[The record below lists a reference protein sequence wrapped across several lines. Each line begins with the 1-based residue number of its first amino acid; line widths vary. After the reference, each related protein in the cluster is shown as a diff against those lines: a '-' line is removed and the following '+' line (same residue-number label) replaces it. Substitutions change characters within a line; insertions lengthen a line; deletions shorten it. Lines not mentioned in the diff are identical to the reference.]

1 MNLPGGKVRR
11 AVYVCLL
18 KPFALFLFFLF
29 LSAAKPTGHRAT
41 VRVVVVVVVVRGL
54 L

>member
-1 MNLPGGKVRR
+1 MNLPGKKVRR